1 MIITKIE
8 LTQFRSYD
16 KLSLTFD
23 KGVNVFVGRNGAGK
37 TNIVEAIQ
45 YLSLVRSFRTNEDS
59 ELIKLNQEFAT
70 IAARIEGNGSPK
82 QIRILIGKNGKRI
95 IVDQQPIKQLSQLSE
110 LVNVIVFEPRDVLL
124 FSDVPRT
131 RRRFL
136 DVSLSKH
143 SKNYLQHIS
152 RYEKILEERNN
163 ILKNEH
169 IDKIHLEIITKT
181 LVENAKKIDTYR
193 IEYIGK
199 INKILSR
206 LVKTIKGETTQ
217 AEVIYQPFVLINNEY
232 EVNALEAFNR
242 SLESDIRRKTT
253 QVGPHREDFYVTL
266 NGRNVAQYG
275 SQGENRL
282 TALALKLTPYFLIE
296 DENKKP
302 IVVLD
307 DVLSE
312 LDQKHQDNLIELLNR
327 LSQVFITT
335 TQYKYSATTLY
346 EVTDQT
352 VIRRNFL

>member
-8 LTQFRSYD
+8 LAQFRSYD

-23 KGVNVFVGRNGAGK
+23 KGINVFVGRNGAGK

-70 IAARIEGNGSPK
+70 IAARIEGNGTPK
-82 QIRILIGKNGKRI
+82 QIRILVGKTGKRI
-95 IVDQQPIKQLSQLSE
+95 IVDQQPIKQLSQLSD

-124 FSDVPRT
+124 FSDLPRV

-143 SKNYLQHIS
+143 SKNYLQFIS
-152 RYEKILEERNN
+152 RYEKLLDERNE
-163 ILKNEH
+163 ILKSDRV
-169 IDKIHLEIITKT
+169 DKIHLEIVTKS
-181 LVENAKKIDTYR
+181 LIEYAKKIDTYR
-193 IEYIGK
+193 LEYVAK

-206 LVKTIKGETTQ
+206 LVKAIKGEDTQ
-217 AEVIYQPFVLINNEY
+217 AEVIYQPFVPIDQDY
-232 EVNALEAFNR
+232 EIKALEAFNR

-253 QVGPHREDFYVTL
+253 QIGPHREDFTVTL
-266 NGRNVAQYG
+266 NGCNVSQYG

-312 LDQKHQDNLIELLNR
+312 LDQKHQDNLIELLHR
-327 LSQVFITT
+327 FSQVFITT